1 MAWILQ
7 NYANLAYV
15 LQVSFAGMSLI
26 ENLIEL
32 CPNGDDVILKG
43 VNGMGWFAVLEE
55 LEFLNGL

>member
-15 LQVSFAGMSLI
+15 LQVGFAGMSLI
-26 ENLIEL
+26 ESLIKL
-32 CPNGDDVILKG
+32 CPNVDDVILKG
-43 VNGMGWFAVLEE
+43 VNGMGWDAALEE